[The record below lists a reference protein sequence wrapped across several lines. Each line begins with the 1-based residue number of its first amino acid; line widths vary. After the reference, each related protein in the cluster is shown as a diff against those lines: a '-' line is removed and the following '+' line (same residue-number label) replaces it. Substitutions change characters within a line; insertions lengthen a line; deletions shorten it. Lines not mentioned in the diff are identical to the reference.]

1 MCAKGQDLE
10 RQQLFLYEIADETST
25 LICKGAKWMSARKY
39 KHSHTC
45 KLALKRTRGRRKTIG
60 AVHGFLRFHCDISQS
75 FLGCQFAELRPC
87 RP

>member
-1 MCAKGQDLE
+1 
-10 RQQLFLYEIADETST
+10 
-25 LICKGAKWMSARKY
+25 MSARKY
-39 KHSHTC
+39 KQSHTC
-45 KLALKRTRGRRKTIG
+45 KLDLKRTRGRRKTIG